1 MWKVNLMLSLIH
13 IKPDLHTN
21 EEGVE
26 FSRIQ
31 HSFLGREVVIHR
43 P

>member
-1 MWKVNLMLSLIH
+1 MLSLIH

-21 EEGVE
+21 EEGVDL
-26 FSRIQ
+26 SR
-31 HSFLGREVVIHR
+31 HTFHFLGRGGDVILK